1 MKSSEQKEIEWKEK
15 RRGKITASTLP
26 DLMKAGKGCPFG
38 KAALDAMYLVRYE
51 RRTGTMRENGS
62 NKAFDWGHENEPLAV
77 EWVRSQLMN
86 EIKSCTTDFK
96 DIVFNEPFEGFGDSP
111 DFYVYGFDGKV
122 IALGEIKC
130 PMSQGKI
137 ESLQF
142 GNTIDEKDEYY
153 WQFLGHF
160 LGRPDIDKL
169 YYVIYDGYVNDG
181 RILEMNRADHV
192 ENIKNLYDRIRLA
205 SEMIDESIRSGLD
218 LLDCVDKAKA
228 VLELKMQI
236 EALKPEAKNSVP
248 VKNQIYKIR
257 KELKKLITN
266 KIKKAA

>member
-51 RRTGTMRENGS
+51 RRTGMMRENGS
-62 NKAFDWGHENEPLAV
+62 NRAFDWGHENEPLAV

-160 LGRPDIDKL
+160 LGRPDVDKL
-169 YYVIYDGYVNDG
+169 YYVIYDGYTNEG
-181 RILEMNRADHV
+181 RILEMNRANHAD
-192 ENIKNLYDRIRLA
+192 NIKKLYDRIRLA

-218 LLDCVDKAKA
+218 LLDCVDKAKE
-228 VLELKMQI
+228 VLKLKMQI

-257 KELKKLITN
+257 KELRKLTN
-266 KIKKAA
+266 KVPSQH

>member
-1 MKSSEQKEIEWKEK
+1 MKSSEQKEFEWKEK

-51 RRTGTMRENGS
+51 RRTGMMRENGS
-62 NKAFDWGHENEPLAV
+62 AKAFDWGHDNEPLAV
-77 EWVRSQLMN
+77 EWVRTQLMN

-160 LGRPDIDKL
+160 LGLTDVDKL

-192 ENIKNLYDRIRLA
+192 ENIKKLYDRIRLA

-218 LLDCVDKAKA
+218 LLDCVDKAKS
-228 VLELKMQI
+228 VLELKIQI
-236 EALKPEAKNSVP
+236 EALKPDAKNSVP
-248 VKNQIYKIR
+248 IKNQIYKLRKEIR
-257 KELKKLITN
+257 KLTKK
-266 KIKKAA
+266 